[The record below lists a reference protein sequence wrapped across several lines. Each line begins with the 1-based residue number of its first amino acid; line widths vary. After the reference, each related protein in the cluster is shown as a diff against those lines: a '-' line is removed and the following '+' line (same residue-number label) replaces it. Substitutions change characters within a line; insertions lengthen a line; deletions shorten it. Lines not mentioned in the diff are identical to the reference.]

1 MQLLNSIKRK
11 SLTAKIAA
19 TSSTLT
25 ILVVV
30 VLSVLFVV
38 QQKNQIYAGLKSRGI
53 SLAKITAHSSAY
65 GVLTGQNRNLSR
77 LIRNI
82 ETEEDIAY
90 IIIQDA
96 RGNVLAQTDTG
107 MEREAIIVSPADGEN
122 ESKNVVMNMWQP
134 NKSSSIYDVSVSITS
149 QVERRFDDEFNSS
162 GIEGPNI
169 STVDRAAGKK
179 IGTAR
184 IGISTKNAQRA
195 IVRSIGLAAAL
206 TIILGVASMLMT
218 SKVMEIILDPMRSLL
233 SCVRS
238 TGEGD
243 LTTEIVTIETKDEV
257 GELSKA
263 FSQMQESLTSMV
275 RQIQSSAELV
285 DASVS
290 ELSSSSRQQAAG
302 ATEQSTSLTE
312 TSSAVEEL
320 ATVSKQIA
328 ENAKKVAEMAEQ
340 SLERMETIRE
350 NTTQG
355 ANRIL
360 ALGEKSQ
367 SIGEVVSMIDDI
379 TRQTNLLALN
389 ASIEAARAGSAGK
402 GFAVVATEI
411 RKLATNVAGST
422 DQIREI
428 IKEIQN
434 ATNASVLATENITNS
449 VESGIEMSKRAAESA
464 AHINM
469 ATQQQKSASDQMVS
483 TIKEMVAI
491 AQQTSSGA
499 KQIAETANKL
509 SDTTKEQRNLVSQ
522 FRIQ

>member
-1 MQLLNSIKRK
+1 MHLLNSIKRK

-25 ILVVV
+25 ILVVL
-30 VLSVLFVV
+30 VLSVTFVV
-38 QQKNQIYAGLKSRGI
+38 QQKNQIYAGLIKRGV
-53 SLAKITAHSSAY
+53 SLAKITAHSSSY
-65 GVLTGQNRNLSR
+65 GVLTGQKRNLTK
-77 LIRNI
+77 LIRGI
-82 ETEEDIAY
+82 ETEEDVAY
-90 IIIQDA
+90 VIIQDA
-96 RGNVLAQTDTG
+96 QGNVLTQTNTG
-107 MEREAIIVSPADGEN
+107 LEREAVNQNNSEGDDGSDNIVMSF
-122 ESKNVVMNMWQP
+122 WQP
-134 NKSSSIYDVSVSITS
+134 NNNSSIYEVAVSITS
-149 QVERRFDDEFNSS
+149 QVDGRFDDEFNSS

-169 STVDRAAGKK
+169 STVDRAVGTN

-184 IGISTKNAQRA
+184 VGISTRTAQAA
-195 IVRSIGLAAAL
+195 IKRSVALAAAL
-206 TIILGVASMLMT
+206 TIVLAIISLLVTG
-218 SKVMEIILDPMRSLL
+218 KVMEIILRPLRSLL
-233 SCVRS
+233 TCVQA

-243 LTTEIVTIETKDEV
+243 LTTEIVAIETRDEV
-257 GELSKA
+257 GELGKA
-263 FSQMQESLTSMV
+263 FTQMQESLTKMV
-275 RQIQSSAELV
+275 RQIQSSSELV

-328 ENAKKVAEMAEQ
+328 ENAKKVSEMAEQ
-340 SLERMETIRE
+340 SLDRMETIRV

-389 ASIEAARAGSAGK
+389 ASIEAARAGAAGK

-449 VESGIEMSKRAAESA
+449 VEGGIEMSKKAAESA
-464 AHINM
+464 AHIHM

-499 KQIAETANKL
+499 KQIADTANKL
-509 SDTTKEQRNLVSQ
+509 SDTTKEQRKLVSQ
-522 FRIQ
+522 FKVQ